1 MTWWQQAASMDEV
14 HKSTSSFR
22 LISSPHLTNNTHTST
37 NTHTHVD
44 TSLIHHGSSIYRDWP
59 SSNTH
64 NKRGWGVKFIF
75 YYSSI
80 SLNTH
85 HQHATHTTQQQHM
98 CQHITHT
105 WPQQHVG
112 WVTPSSN
119 THNSTGDIFFQHAAP
134 TPLFV
139 AAWCYNLCCSSKH
152 QHTHSNITID
162 DLHSSHNVFHN
173 ITVTQ

>member
-14 HKSTSSFR
+14 RNSTSSIR

-85 HQHATHTTQQQHM
+85 HQHATTKTYVSTHHTYMTTAACKMSDTLIQHTQQHRW
-98 CQHITHT
+98 HIFSTCCSNTIICCCLMLQPMLLIQTSTHT
-105 WPQQHVG
+105 
-112 WVTPSSN
+112 
-119 THNSTGDIFFQHAAP
+119 
-134 TPLFV
+134 
-139 AAWCYNLCCSSKH
+139 
-152 QHTHSNITID
+152 
-162 DLHSSHNVFHN
+162 
-173 ITVTQ
+173 